1 MIVVGVTSR
10 VDRREMN
17 AVASSP
23 VEQFEFLVDDFSS
36 LAGITRRVV
45 DRIQT
50 VAGEWRS
57 VWSVWS
63 VWSVGSV
70 GVCGVCGV
78 CGGLWLTSQ
87 R

>member
-10 VDRREMN
+10 VDRSEMN

-50 VAGEWRS
+50 VAGEW
-57 VWSVWS
+57 
-63 VWSVGSV
+63 GSV
-70 GVCGVCGV
+70 GTVEVCYYLWWSVDV
-78 CGGLWLTSQ
+78 CGGLWGM
-87 R
+87 

>member
-50 VAGEWRS
+50 VAGEW
-57 VWSVWS
+57 
-63 VWSVGSV
+63 GSV
-70 GVCGVCGV
+70 GVCI
-78 CGGLWLTSQ
+78 GLWGSV
-87 R
+87 